1 METRTIRW
9 ERGQL
14 VDAPAL
20 PTPLPGLSVVA
31 CPDCYSLTHDR
42 SGLALIYAESPEQLA
57 VILPKLAHLDWTQSG
72 EDIRDDP
79 DAPGVV
85 EVLRDFQKTCGGF
98 GWRAFHDASDLPGE
112 TT

>member
-20 PTPLPGLSVVA
+20 PTPVPGLSIVT
-31 CPDCYSLTHDR
+31 CPDCYSLSHDR
-42 SGLALIYAESPEQLA
+42 SGLALVYADSPEQLA
-57 VILPKLAHLDWTQSG
+57 VILPKLAHIDWTQSG
-72 EDIRDDP
+72 DDVRADP
-79 DAPGVV
+79 ASLDAV
-85 EVLRDFQKTCGGF
+85 EVLREFQKTCGGF
-98 GWRAFHDASDLPGE
+98 GWNTYPDASDLPGE